1 MSCRSLIM
9 WAWPLCAIVLT
20 CDPRSESQSKA
31 GLRSKP
37 SLGSERKVKVSM
49 MVRMGVALWG
59 MFSGVGAMAAD
70 ASHGKELFVACA
82 ACHTE
87 KADAIGPNLKGVL
100 GRKSAALDDF
110 RYSNPMKRANLV
122 WDAAN
127 LRAYLIDPQSKVK
140 GNRMPFGGVAH
151 PSEADDLLAYLQTYN
166 DMLAGGQT
174 STASPP

>member
-1 MSCRSLIM
+1 MKVM
-9 WAWPLCAIVLT
+9 MM
-20 CDPRSESQSKA
+20 
-31 GLRSKP
+31 LRASAA
-37 SLGSERKVKVSM
+37 LGM
-49 MVRMGVALWG
+49 

-70 ASHGKELFVACA
+70 ASHGKELFLACA

-87 KADAIGPNLKGVL
+87 RPDAIGPNLKGVF

-140 GNRMPFGGVAH
+140 GNRMPFGGVAN
-151 PSEADDLLAYLQTYN
+151 PSEADDLVAYLETYK
-166 DMLAGGQT
+166 
-174 STASPP
+174 